1 MDKLKKINE
10 LEVVDWDCESGEVIY
25 VHVEDTEKNRK
36 LLSSLGATED
46 DFKNMEEGLKEDG
59 LLDISWF
66 AFFKLNADWFMP
78 EVGFG
83 KEHENNFIKAGNTK

>member
-36 LLSSLGATED
+36 LLSSLRPA
-46 DFKNMEEGLKEDG
+46 
-59 LLDISWF
+59 I
-66 AFFKLNADWFMP
+66 P
-78 EVGFG
+78 
-83 KEHENNFIKAGNTK
+83 NNPP